1 MGLLE
6 GAGAFITGGGISVG
20 RACVELFRKEGA
32 EVAFLDIRADRTQA
46 VIDATGAHGYVADLA
61 DRGAVFAAIDD
72 AAARMGRLTVLV
84 NVASVMQGGR
94 VVDTTEAQLD
104 RMLAVNVKGYYFATQ
119 AAIPHMLKA
128 GKGSLIQFGSVAA
141 THPAWGESYGIVKA
155 SQVALAYQCAME
167 YAPTIR
173 SNAVLCGWIADSP
186 ASRLL
191 QTIPELIDPI
201 LADHPMHRAAT
212 SAELAGVC
220 LFLASDLSSS
230 VNGETIVADGGQTRT
245 QGNLNALMQKIG
257 PLFGAHPE
265 LIERNA
271 RNLAAVTP
279 DELTGKRTRG
289 AG

>member
-6 GAGAFITGGGISVG
+6 NAKAFITGGGISVG
-20 RACVELFRKEGA
+20 RACVELFLAHGA
-32 EVAFLDIRADRTQA
+32 QVAFLDIREDRVAA
-46 VIDATGAHGYVADLA
+46 VRTATGAHGYVADLA
-61 DRGAVFAAIDD
+61 DRTAVVDAVND
-72 AAARMGRLTVLV
+72 AAARMGGLTVLV

-104 RMLAVNVKGYYFATQ
+104 RMFAVNVKGYYWSTQ
-119 AAIPHMLKA
+119 AAIPHMLAA
-128 GKGSLIQFGSVAA
+128 GKGSLVQFGSVAA

-155 SQVALAYQCAME
+155 SQMALAYQCAME
-167 YAPTIR
+167 YAPIIR
-173 SNAVLCGWIADSP
+173 SNAVLCGWIQDSP

-212 SAELAGVC
+212 SAELAGTC
-220 LFLASDLSSS
+220 LFLASDLSSA

-257 PLFGAHPE
+257 PLFAKDPD
-265 LIERNA
+265 LIRRNA
-271 RNLAAVTP
+271 ENLAAVTP
-279 DELTGKRTRG
+279 DELMRR
-289 AG
+289 

>member
-1 MGLLE
+1 MGLLD
-6 GAGAFITGGGISVG
+6 GARAFITGGGISVG
-20 RACVELFRKEGA
+20 RACVELFLEHGA
-32 EVAFLDIRADRTQA
+32 QVAFLDIRADRTQA
-46 VIDATGAHGYVADLA
+46 VIDTTGAHGYVADLA
-61 DRGAVFAAIDD
+61 DRAAVHAAIDD
-72 AAARMGRLTVLV
+72 AAGKMGGLTVLV

-94 VVDTTEAQLD
+94 VVDTTEEQLD
-104 RMLAVNVKGYYFATQ
+104 RMFAVNVKGYYWSTQ
-119 AAIPHMLKA
+119 AAIPHMLRA
-128 GKGSLIQFGSVAA
+128 GKGSLVQFGSVAA

-155 SQVALAYQCAME
+155 SQMALAYQCAME

-212 SAELAGVC
+212 SAELAGTC
-220 LFLASDLSSS
+220 LFLASDLSSA
-230 VNGETIVADGGQTRT
+230 VNGETLVADGGQTRT

-257 PLFGAHPE
+257 PLFAKDPE
-265 LIERNA
+265 LIRQNA

-279 DELTGKRTRG
+279 DELMKRR
-289 AG
+289 